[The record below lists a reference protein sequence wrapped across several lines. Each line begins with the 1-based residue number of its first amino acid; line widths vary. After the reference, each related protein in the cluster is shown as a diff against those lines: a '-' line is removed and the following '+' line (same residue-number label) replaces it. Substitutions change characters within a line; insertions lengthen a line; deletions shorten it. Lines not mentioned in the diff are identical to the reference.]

1 MTPDDFPG
9 VDSPS
14 DAPANETTHSSSTQG
29 RLILMPNALDLGA
42 AEVPLTDVLAGGVI
56 ATAAGLLHW
65 VVEDA
70 RSARAFLNRVNKV
83 TPLAQTLQATL
94 ISELPRV
101 PKGPQRVIPGKPAAK
116 GAPRGSAGAAK
127 PDVATASPWE
137 LLLTPVFS
145 GHDIGLLSEAG
156 LPGVADPGALLVAAA
171 HGLGIPVVALSGPSS
186 ITLAIAASG
195 LNGQSFV
202 FHGYLQTE
210 VNPRRARLRE
220 LEATSKR
227 LQQTQVFIETPYRNA
242 VMLAA
247 ALEVLQPTTR
257 LAISCGL
264 TLPDG
269 WSICRTAEEW
279 KAAKIE
285 LPDRVPAV
293 FSLLG

>member
-1 MTPDDFPG
+1 M
-9 VDSPS
+9 
-14 DAPANETTHSSSTQG
+14 AKA
-29 RLILMPNALDLGA
+29 
-42 AEVPLTDVLAGGVI
+42 
-56 ATAAGLLHW
+56 
-65 VVEDA
+65 
-70 RSARAFLNRVNKV
+70 SA
-83 TPLAQTLQATL
+83 
-94 ISELPRV
+94 
-101 PKGPQRVIPGKPAAK
+101 
-116 GAPRGSAGAAK
+116 
-127 PDVATASPWE
+127 WE
-137 LLLTPVFS
+137 LLLAPALA
-145 GHDIGLLSEAG
+145 GADIGLLSEAG

-171 HGLGIPVVALSGPSS
+171 HDLGLPVVALSGPSS

-202 FHGYLQTE
+202 FHGYLQME

-227 LQQTQVFIETPYRNA
+227 LNQTQVFIETPYRNA
-242 VMLAA
+242 VMLEAC
-247 ALEVLQPTTR
+247 LEVLQPTTR

-279 KAAKIE
+279 KAAKVE

>member
-1 MTPDDFPG
+1 MTATNP
-9 VDSPS
+9 
-14 DAPANETTHSSSTQG
+14 TG
-29 RLILMPNALDLGA
+29 RLLLMPNALDLGA

-56 ATAAGLLHW
+56 ATASKLLHW

-83 TPLAQTLQATL
+83 TPLAQALQATL
-94 ISELPRV
+94 ITELPRA
-101 PKGPQRVIPGKPAAK
+101 PKGPQRVLPGKPAR
-116 GAPRGSAGAAK
+116 GAPRGPAGAAK

-137 LLLTPVFS
+137 LLLTPAFE

-171 HGLGIPVVALSGPSS
+171 HDLGIPVVALSGPSS

-202 FHGYLQTE
+202 FHGYLQTD

-242 VMLAA
+242 VMLEA

-279 KAAKIE
+279 KASKIE

>member
-1 MTPDDFPG
+1 MTP
-9 VDSPS
+9 
-14 DAPANETTHSSSTQG
+14 G
-29 RLILMPNALDLGA
+29 RLLLMPNTLDLGA

-56 ATAAGLLHW
+56 AQASRLLHW

-83 TPLAQTLQATL
+83 APLAQPLQQTL
-94 ISELPRV
+94 IAELPRP
-101 PKGPQRVIPGKPAAK
+101 PKGAQRAIPGKPAKPEVAK
-116 GAPRGSAGAAK
+116 ASA
-127 PDVATASPWE
+127 WE
-137 LLLTPVFS
+137 LLLAPALA
-145 GHDIGLLSEAG
+145 GADIGLLSEAG

-202 FHGYLQTE
+202 FHGYLQME

-227 LQQTQVFIETPYRNA
+227 LNQTQVFIETPYRNA
-242 VMLAA
+242 VMLEAC
-247 ALEVLQPTTR
+247 LEVLQPATR

-264 TLPDG
+264 TLADG
-269 WSICRTAEEW
+269 WSVCRTAAQW
-279 KAAKIE
+279 KAAGTA

-293 FSLLG
+293 FSLLA

>member
-1 MTPDDFPG
+1 MTTP
-9 VDSPS
+9 
-14 DAPANETTHSSSTQG
+14 TG
-29 RLILMPNALDLGA
+29 RLLLMPNALDLGA
-42 AEVPLTDVLAGGVI
+42 AEVPLTDVIAGGVI
-56 ATAAGLLHW
+56 TQASKLLHW

-70 RSARAFLNRVNKV
+70 RSARAFLNRVNKIV
-83 TPLAQTLQATL
+83 PLAQPLQQTL
-94 ISELPRV
+94 ISELPRA
-101 PKGPQRVIPGKPAAK
+101 PKGAQRTMPGKPPKPEVAK
-116 GAPRGSAGAAK
+116 ASA
-127 PDVATASPWE
+127 WE
-137 LLLTPVFS
+137 LLLAPALA
-145 GHDIGLLSEAG
+145 GADIGLLSEAG

-171 HGLGIPVVALSGPSS
+171 HDLGIPVVALSGPSS

-202 FHGYLQTE
+202 FHGYLQTD

-242 VMLAA
+242 VMLEA
-247 ALEVLQPTTR
+247 ALEVLQPATR

-264 TLPDG
+264 TLPEG
-269 WSICRTAEEW
+269 WSRCHTVAQW
-279 KAAKIE
+279 KAARVD

>member
-1 MTPDDFPG
+1 MTRPDPTF
-9 VDSPS
+9 
-14 DAPANETTHSSSTQG
+14 G
-29 RLILMPNALDLGA
+29 RLLLMPNTLDLGA
-42 AEVPLTDVLAGGVI
+42 AEVPLTDVIAGGVI
-56 ATAAGLLHW
+56 AAASRLLHW

-83 TPLAQTLQATL
+83 APLAQPLQQTL
-94 ISELPRV
+94 IAELPRP
-101 PKGPQRVIPGKPAAK
+101 PKGSPRPATTS
-116 GAPRGSAGAAK
+116 GP
-127 PDVATASPWE
+127 SPWVA
-137 LLLTPVFS
+137 LLAPALA

-171 HGLGIPVVALSGPSS
+171 HELGIPVVALSGPSS

-202 FHGYLQTE
+202 FHGYLPADAA
-210 VNPRRARLRE
+210 PRRARLRE

-227 LQQTQVFIETPYRNA
+227 LQQTQVFIETPYRNGA
-242 VMLAA
+242 MLDA
-247 ALEVLQPTTR
+247 ALEALQPSTR

-264 TLPDG
+264 TLADG
-269 WSICRTAEEW
+269 WSRCRTIAQW
-279 KAAKIE
+279 KAAKQA

>member
-1 MTPDDFPG
+1 MTRPDT
-9 VDSPS
+9 
-14 DAPANETTHSSSTQG
+14 PATPAAQRPLG
-29 RLILMPNALDLGA
+29 RLILMPTALDQGA

-56 ATAAGLLHW
+56 ATAARLLHW

-70 RSARAFLNRVNKV
+70 RSARAFLNRVNKI
-83 TPLAQTLQATL
+83 TPLAQPLQETL
-94 ISELPRV
+94 IDELPRT
-101 PKGPQRVIPGKPAAK
+101 PKGPQRVMPGKPAAK
-116 GAPRGSAGAAK
+116 AAAGGAGGAK
-127 PDVATASPWE
+127 PVVASASPWE
-137 LLLTPVFS
+137 LLLTPALS
-145 GHDIGLLSEAG
+145 GADIGLLSEAG

-171 HGLGIPVVALSGPSS
+171 HDLGIPVVALSGPSS

-202 FHGYLQTE
+202 FHGYLQTD

-220 LEATSKR
+220 LEATSRR

-247 ALEVLQPTTR
+247 ALEVLQPETR

-264 TLPDG
+264 TLADG
-269 WSICRTAEEW
+269 WSLCKSVEEW
-279 KAAKIE
+279 QRAAVK
-285 LPDRVPAV
+285 LPDRVPTV

>member
-1 MTPDDFPG
+1 MT
-9 VDSPS
+9 
-14 DAPANETTHSSSTQG
+14 APIKPG
-29 RLILMPNALDLGA
+29 RLLLMPNALDLGA

-56 ATAAGLLHW
+56 AQASRLLHW

-83 TPLAQTLQATL
+83 APLAQALQETL
-94 ISELPRV
+94 ISELPRA
-101 PKGPQRVIPGKPAAK
+101 PKGPQRVIPGKPAK
-116 GAPRGSAGAAK
+116 GGPRTNSGPAR
-127 PDVATASPWE
+127 PEVATASPWE
-137 LLLTPVFS
+137 LLLAPAVM

-171 HGLGIPVVALSGPSS
+171 HDLGIPVVALSGPSS

-202 FHGYLQTE
+202 FHGYLQTDI
-210 VNPRRARLRE
+210 NPRRARLRE
-220 LEATSKR
+220 LEATSRR

-242 VMLAA
+242 VMLEAC
-247 ALEVLQPTTR
+247 LEVLQPHTR

-269 WSICRTAEEW
+269 WSICRTAQEW
-279 KAAKIE
+279 QAAKIE

>member
-1 MTPDDFPG
+1 MTT
-9 VDSPS
+9 SPK
-14 DAPANETTHSSSTQG
+14 PLG
-29 RLILMPNALDLGA
+29 RLLLMPNALDLGA
-42 AEVPLTDVLAGGVI
+42 DEVPLTDVLAGGVI
-56 ATAAGLLHW
+56 TSASKLLHW

-70 RSARAFLNRVNKV
+70 RSARAFLNRVNRIA
-83 TPLAQTLQATL
+83 PLAQPLQQTL
-94 ISELPRV
+94 ITELPRA
-101 PKGPQRVIPGKPAAK
+101 PKGAQRAIPGKPAK
-116 GAPRGSAGAAK
+116 AGATAR
-127 PDVATASPWE
+127 PEAPGASPWE
-137 LLLTPVFS
+137 LLLNPAVM
-145 GHDIGLLSEAG
+145 GADIGLLSEAG

-171 HGLGIPVVALSGPSS
+171 HDLGIPVVALSGPSS

-202 FHGYLQTE
+202 FHGYLQTD

-220 LEATSKR
+220 LEATSRR

-242 VMLAA
+242 VMLEA

-264 TLPDG
+264 TLPGG
-269 WSICRTAEEW
+269 WSLCKTAAQW
-279 KAAKIE
+279 KAAKVE

>member
-1 MTPDDFPG
+1 MT
-9 VDSPS
+9 
-14 DAPANETTHSSSTQG
+14 TTPG
-29 RLILMPNALDLGA
+29 RLLLMPNALDLGA
-42 AEVPLTDVLAGGVI
+42 AEVPLTDVIAGGVI
-56 ATAAGLLHW
+56 TSASRLLHW

-70 RSARAFLNRVNKV
+70 RSARAFLNRVNKIV
-83 TPLAQTLQATL
+83 PLAQPLQQTL
-94 ISELPRV
+94 ISELPRA
-101 PKGPQRVIPGKPAAK
+101 PKGAQRAIPGKPVRPEVAK
-116 GAPRGSAGAAK
+116 ASA
-127 PDVATASPWE
+127 WE
-137 LLLTPVFS
+137 LLLAPALA
-145 GHDIGLLSEAG
+145 GADIGLLSEAG

-171 HGLGIPVVALSGPSS
+171 HELGIPVVALSGPSS

-202 FHGYLQTE
+202 FHGYLQTD

-242 VMLAA
+242 VMLEA

-269 WSICRTAEEW
+269 WSLCKTAAQW
-279 KAAKIE
+279 KAAKVE

>member
-1 MTPDDFPG
+1 MTT
-9 VDSPS
+9 PS
-14 DAPANETTHSSSTQG
+14 QTLG
-29 RLILMPNALDLGA
+29 RLLLMPNALDLGA
-42 AEVPLTDVLAGGVI
+42 EEVPLTDVLPGGVI
-56 ATAAGLLHW
+56 TQASKLLHW

-70 RSARAFLNRVNKV
+70 RSARAFLNRVNKI
-83 TPLAQTLQATL
+83 TPLAQSLQQTLVC
-94 ISELPRV
+94 ELPRA
-101 PKGPQRVIPGKPAAK
+101 PKGPQRAMPGKAAK
-116 GAPRGSAGAAK
+116 GSGAVKA
-127 PDVATASPWE
+127 DVATASPWE
-137 LLLTPVFS
+137 LLLLPATT
-145 GHDIGLLSEAG
+145 GADIGLLSEAG

-171 HGLGIPVVALSGPSS
+171 HDLGIPVVALSGPSS

-202 FHGYLQTE
+202 FHGYLQTD

-227 LQQTQVFIETPYRNA
+227 LQQTQVFIETPYRNS
-242 VMLAA
+242 VMLEA

-269 WSICRTAEEW
+269 WSMCKTAAQW

>member
-1 MTPDDFPG
+1 MTTPP
-9 VDSPS
+9 
-14 DAPANETTHSSSTQG
+14 G
-29 RLILMPNALDLGA
+29 RLLLMPNALDLGA
-42 AEVPLTDVLAGGVI
+42 AEVPLTDVIAGGVI
-56 ATAAGLLHW
+56 TAASRLLHW

-83 TPLAQTLQATL
+83 VPLAQPMQQTL
-94 ISELPRV
+94 ISELPRA
-101 PKGPQRVIPGKPAAK
+101 PKGAQRAVPGKPPKPEVAK
-116 GAPRGSAGAAK
+116 ASAWEQLLAPALAGA
-127 PDVATASPWE
+127 
-137 LLLTPVFS
+137 
-145 GHDIGLLSEAG
+145 DIGLLSEAG

-171 HGLGIPVVALSGPSS
+171 HDLGIPVVALSGPSS

-202 FHGYLQTE
+202 FHGYLQTD

-242 VMLAA
+242 VMLEA

-269 WSICRTAEEW
+269 WSRSMTAAQW

>member
-1 MTPDDFPG
+1 MT
-9 VDSPS
+9 
-14 DAPANETTHSSSTQG
+14 G
-29 RLILMPNALDLGA
+29 RLLLMPNALDLGA

-56 ATAAGLLHW
+56 TAASQLLHW

-70 RSARAFLNRVNKV
+70 RSARAFLNRVNKIA
-83 TPLAQTLQATL
+83 PLAQPLQETL
-94 ISELPRV
+94 IAELPRA
-101 PKGPQRVIPGKPAAK
+101 PKGPQRVLPGKPAK
-116 GAPRGSAGAAK
+116 GAPRPGAAAAR

-137 LLLTPVFS
+137 LLLTPAVE

-171 HGLGIPVVALSGPSS
+171 HDLGIPVIALSGPSS

-202 FHGYLQTE
+202 FHGYLQTD

-220 LEATSKR
+220 LEATSRR

-242 VMLAA
+242 VMLEAC
-247 ALEVLQPTTR
+247 LEVLEPTTR

-269 WSICRTAEEW
+269 WSMCRTAQAW
-279 KAAKIE
+279 KAAQVA

>member
-1 MTPDDFPG
+1 MN
-9 VDSPS
+9 
-14 DAPANETTHSSSTQG
+14 APATNTPRPLG

-56 ATAAGLLHW
+56 DAAAKLLHW

-70 RSARAFLNRVNKV
+70 RSARAFLNRVNKI
-83 TPLAQTLQATL
+83 TPLAQTLQETL
-94 ISELPRV
+94 ISELPRA
-101 PKGPQRVIPGKPAAK
+101 PKGPQRVLPGKPAK
-116 GAPRGSAGAAK
+116 AGAK
-127 PDVATASPWE
+127 PEVATASPWE
-137 LLLTPVFS
+137 LLLAPAI
-145 GHDIGLLSEAG
+145 GGADIGLLSEAG

-171 HGLGIPVVALSGPSS
+171 HDLGIPVLALSGPSS

-202 FHGYLQTE
+202 FHGYLQTD

-242 VMLAA
+242 VMLEA
-247 ALEVLQPTTR
+247 ALEVLQPGTR

-269 WSICRTAEEW
+269 WSICKTVAEW
-279 KAAKIE
+279 KTGGVT

>member
-1 MTPDDFPG
+1 MTP
-9 VDSPS
+9 
-14 DAPANETTHSSSTQG
+14 APG
-29 RLILMPNALDLGA
+29 RLLLMPNALDLGA
-42 AEVPLTDVLAGGVI
+42 AEVPLTDVIAGGVI
-56 ATAAGLLHW
+56 TAASKLLHW

-70 RSARAFLNRVNKV
+70 RSARAFLNRVNKIA
-83 TPLAQTLQATL
+83 PLAQPLQQTL
-94 ISELPRV
+94 ISELPRA
-101 PKGPQRVIPGKPAAK
+101 PKGAQRTIPGKPPKPEVAK
-116 GAPRGSAGAAK
+116 ASA
-127 PDVATASPWE
+127 WE
-137 LLLTPVFS
+137 LLLAPALA
-145 GHDIGLLSEAG
+145 GADIGLLSEAG

-171 HGLGIPVVALSGPSS
+171 HELGIPVVALSGPSS

-202 FHGYLQTE
+202 FHGYLQTD

-220 LEATSKR
+220 LEATSRR

-242 VMLAA
+242 VMLEAC
-247 ALEVLQPTTR
+247 LEVLQPTTR

-269 WSICRTAEEW
+269 WSLCRTAAQW
-279 KAAKIE
+279 KAAQVE

>member
-1 MTPDDFPG
+1 MTQ
-9 VDSPS
+9 
-14 DAPANETTHSSSTQG
+14 APG
-29 RLILMPNALDLGA
+29 RLLLMPNALDLGA
-42 AEVPLTDVLAGGVI
+42 EEVPLTDVLAGGVI
-56 ATAAGLLHW
+56 TQASKLLHW

-70 RSARAFLNRVNKV
+70 RSARAFLNRVNKIA
-83 TPLAQTLQATL
+83 PLAQALQQTL
-94 ISELPRV
+94 IAELPRA
-101 PKGPQRVIPGKPAAK
+101 PKGPQRAMPGKPPRPEVAK
-116 GAPRGSAGAAK
+116 
-127 PDVATASPWE
+127 ASPWE
-137 LLLTPVFS
+137 LLLAPALAGV
-145 GHDIGLLSEAG
+145 DIGLLSEAG

-171 HGLGIPVVALSGPSS
+171 HDLGIPVVALSGPSS

-202 FHGYLQTE
+202 FHGYLQTDI
-210 VNPRRARLRE
+210 NPRRARLRE

-242 VMLAA
+242 VMLEA

-269 WSICRTAEEW
+269 WSMCRTVAQW
-279 KAAKIE
+279 KAAQVA

-293 FSLLG
+293 FSLLGQ

>member
-1 MTPDDFPG
+1 MTMPPQ
-9 VDSPS
+9 PL
-14 DAPANETTHSSSTQG
+14 G
-29 RLILMPNALDLGA
+29 RLLLMPNALDLGA
-42 AEVPLTDVLAGGVI
+42 EEVPLTDVLAGGVI
-56 ATAAGLLHW
+56 AQAGKLLHW

-83 TPLAQTLQATL
+83 TPLAQPLQQTL
-94 ISELPRV
+94 ISELPRA
-101 PKGPQRVIPGKPAAK
+101 PKGPQRAIPGKPAK
-116 GAPRGSAGAAK
+116 GSGPARPE
-127 PDVATASPWE
+127 VATASPWE
-137 LLLTPVFS
+137 LLLLPATT
-145 GHDIGLLSEAG
+145 GADIGLLSEAG

-171 HGLGIPVVALSGPSS
+171 HDLGIPVIALSGPSS

-202 FHGYLQTE
+202 FHGYLQTD

-242 VMLAA
+242 VMLEA
-247 ALEVLQPTTR
+247 ALEVLQPATR

-269 WSICRTAEEW
+269 WSLCKTAAQW
-279 KAAKIE
+279 KAEKIE

>member
-1 MTPDDFPG
+1 MTT
-9 VDSPS
+9 SPQ
-14 DAPANETTHSSSTQG
+14 PLG
-29 RLILMPNALDLGA
+29 RLLLMPNALDLGA
-42 AEVPLTDVLAGGVI
+42 EEVPLTDVLAGGVI
-56 ATAAGLLHW
+56 TQASKLLHW

-70 RSARAFLNRVNKV
+70 RSARAFLNRVNKIA
-83 TPLAQTLQATL
+83 PLAQPLQQTL
-94 ISELPRV
+94 ISELPRA
-101 PKGPQRVIPGKPAAK
+101 PKGPQRAIPGKPAK
-116 GAPRGSAGAAK
+116 GAAPAR
-127 PDVATASPWE
+127 PEVATASPWE
-137 LLLTPVFS
+137 LLLLPATT
-145 GHDIGLLSEAG
+145 GADIGLLSEAG

-171 HGLGIPVVALSGPSS
+171 HDLGIPVVALSGPSS
-186 ITLAIAASG
+186 ITLAVAASG

-202 FHGYLQTE
+202 FHGYLQTD

-242 VMLAA
+242 VMLEAC
-247 ALEVLQPTTR
+247 LEVLQPSTR

-269 WSICRTAEEW
+269 WSLCKTAAQW

-293 FSLLG
+293 FSLIG